1 MLNSDTSSIKFILA
15 SCEKILY
22 WLMIIMAVFNSL
34 WTLLQFVIWDKP
46 YLKLQKWGGLAIIM
60 LIAAYLAFSLLT
72 DRDSRSRIGEWLK
85 KIRSPELI
93 FLTGLFIWYIVV
105 CLIRSRI
112 DGKSYF
118 ASNDNRLFFVALST
132 FVYFPFTAIIGK
144 EKAKKAV
151 DSLFNLALAA
161 YTPVCAWVIWKYYH
175 LELVT
180 FPSGNVV
187 ELYKGNSLTM
197 GSNRNITAAYAV
209 ILFGICI
216 YMAMTTLNKI
226 RIVYIAAALVHLV
239 VIFLSNSRTSF
250 LVIAVMMSCYAVML
264 GRKYLKKRIT
274 VVIGVLLI
282 ILASIALLYVLR
294 YRVLET
300 NADLWREKLDN
311 PDAMSVRKFDGF
323 AGRISIWKGAVKIM
337 LSSPDRF
344 FLGITPTNVAGALN
358 QVVNSKK
365 TFPHCHNLFLNI
377 GVSFGVP
384 AMILF
389 IWFTGSIVRKAI
401 RLMKYKADELPANIW
416 TVSVIVFGILLIEML
431 EVLSFGN
438 RYFNGPVLYILA
450 GWIVEMNKSHG
461 VETVWTIKNS

>member
-112 DGKSYF
+112 DGKAYF
-118 ASNDNRLFFVALST
+118 ASNDSRLFYVALST
-132 FVYFPFTAIIGK
+132 FIYFPFTAIIGK

-180 FPSGNVV
+180 FPSGNVA

-216 YMAMTTLNKI
+216 YLAMTTLSKI
-226 RIVYIAAALVHLV
+226 RFIYIAAAIVHLV

-274 VVIGVLLI
+274 VVIGILLI
-282 ILASIALLYVLR
+282 VLASIALLYVLR

-358 QVVNSKK
+358 EVVNSKK

-377 GVSFGVP
+377 GISFGVP

-389 IWFTGSIVRKAI
+389 ILFTGSIVRKGI
-401 RLMKYKADELPANIW
+401 RLMIYKGNELPAKIW

-431 EVLSFGN
+431 EVLTFGN
-438 RYFNGPVLYILA
+438 CFYNGPVFYILA
-450 GWIVEMNKSHG
+450 GWIVDMNNRHG

>member
-209 ILFGICI
+209 
-216 YMAMTTLNKI
+216 
-226 RIVYIAAALVHLV
+226 LV

-250 LVIAVMMSCYAVML
+250 LVIAVMMSCYAAML

-401 RLMKYKADELPANIW
+401 RLMKYKTDELPANIW

>member
-60 LIAAYLAFSLLT
+60 LIAAYLAVSFLT
-72 DRDSRSRIGEWLK
+72 DRDSRSRIGEWFK

-112 DGKSYF
+112 DGKAYF
-118 ASNDNRLFFVALST
+118 ASNDSRLFYVALST
-132 FVYFPFTAIIGK
+132 FIYFPFTAIIGK

-161 YTPVCAWVIWKYYH
+161 YTPV
-175 LELVT
+175 
-180 FPSGNVV
+180 
-187 ELYKGNSLTM
+187 
-197 GSNRNITAAYAV
+197 RNITAAYAV

-216 YMAMTTLNKI
+216 YLAMTTLSKI
-226 RIVYIAAALVHLV
+226 RIVYIAAAIVHLV

-450 GWIVEMNKSHG
+450 GWIVEMNNSHG
-461 VETVWTIKNS
+461 V